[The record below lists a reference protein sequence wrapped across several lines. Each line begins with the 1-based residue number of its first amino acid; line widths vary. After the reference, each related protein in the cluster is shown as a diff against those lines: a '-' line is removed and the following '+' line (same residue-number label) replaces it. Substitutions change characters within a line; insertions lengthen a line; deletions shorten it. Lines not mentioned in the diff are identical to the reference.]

1 MKATMLNTCPVS
13 DFEGVARTI
22 AEDLGERPETLFA
35 SFERVPVAS
44 ASLAQV
50 HRAVARDGRVL
61 AVKVQHR
68 GLREACRADVATVA
82 ALVAAARVLFDG
94 FDLSWLVDEIE
105 ANLPRELD
113 FRSEAR
119 NAERC
124 QRNLDSARSGVN
136 RARGRRGWRLP
147 RSSSPADAA
156 DAPGCAR
163 VRVPRP
169 APDLSS
175 SRVLC
180 MEWIEGIPVADR
192 AAIVA
197 NGLDPAE
204 VASLVARTFA
214 EMTFKV
220 CCFCIFSSLLFFFLV
235 LSLSQQGPHK
245 KKKKQ
250 FGFVHS
256 DAHPGNA
263 LVQAIEEDKDGR
275 AVVVELAKEGG
286 EEKGSGGDEGESSG
300 RKGKAPS
307 SSSKMRKKRRLR
319 ASVVLLDHGLYRD
332 LSDAFRVEY
341 AALWAAILAGDEA
354 SILRHARAMRAGE
367 AGPLFASMLTMKPW
381 RAISGNDNVFL
392 GDGGAVKKEKKEN
405 EKERPP
411 TTTEALETSTS
422 SSTSS
427 ASSSNLS
434 PTSSSSS
441 FADRLAATDADA
453 AEARAY
459 ASEHA
464 GDINALLARLPRELL
479 LLLKTNDCLRSLDRS
494 LGVSPANS
502 FAATAAAVKEAL
514 YEAGR
519 GDEWGVGKGG
529 GGLRRRAALVAAG
542 FYSRWWQS

>member
-1 MKATMLNTCPVS
+1 ML
-13 DFEGVARTI
+13 
-22 AEDLGERPETLFA
+22 LLFLLS
-35 SFERVPVAS
+35 SF
-44 ASLAQV
+44 
-50 HRAVARDGRVL
+50 
-61 AVKVQHR
+61 
-68 GLREACRADVATVA
+68 
-82 ALVAAARVLFDG
+82 LF
-94 FDLSWLVDEIE
+94 
-105 ANLPRELD
+105 PRS
-113 FRSEAR
+113 FSF
-119 NAERC
+119 
-124 QRNLDSARSGVN
+124 SARS
-136 RARGRRGWRLP
+136 
-147 RSSSPADAA
+147 
-156 DAPGCAR
+156 
-163 VRVPRP
+163 
-169 APDLSS
+169 
-175 SRVLC
+175 
-180 MEWIEGIPVADR
+180 
-192 AAIVA
+192 
-197 NGLDPAE
+197 
-204 VASLVARTFA
+204 
-214 EMTFKV
+214 
-220 CCFCIFSSLLFFFLV
+220 
-235 LSLSQQGPHK
+235 SQ

-275 AVVVELAKEGG
+275 AVVVELAEEGG

-307 SSSKMRKKRRLR
+307 SSSKRRKKRRLR

-392 GDGGAVKKEKKEN
+392 GDGGAVRKEEKREN

-422 SSTSS
+422 PSTSS
-427 ASSSNLS
+427 APSSNLS
-434 PTSSSSS
+434 PTSASSS

-542 FYSRWWQS
+542 LYSRWWQS